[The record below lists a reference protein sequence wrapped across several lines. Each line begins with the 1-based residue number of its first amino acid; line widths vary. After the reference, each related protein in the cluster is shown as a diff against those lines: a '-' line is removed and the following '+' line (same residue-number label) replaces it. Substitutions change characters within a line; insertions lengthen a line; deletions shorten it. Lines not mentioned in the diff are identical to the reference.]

1 MSYQKNTAGQEFN
14 VLAINTSTGLPIT
27 GDAANIT
34 AKISIDSAAFAS
46 VADTNPTELDATN
59 AAGVYVFDL
68 SQAETNGNVLT
79 IVPVSTTANVQ
90 IDMLNIYTSA
100 VKAQLDDIEDVV
112 GDIDVATTTIESKT
126 SQLTFTV
133 ANQVDANSL
142 TGGTSPSA
150 VADAVWDEAA
160 SGHNV
165 GGSFGKFIRQMKE
178 GLIVVEA
185 TVDDG
190 SATTSSFQ
198 TTLPSSVN
206 DYYND
211 DTLVF
216 ISGSLV
222 GQSRIIADYD
232 GGNLQVTFDEPFT
245 SAPADSDEFIL
256 LAGHNLTLTQIQNT
270 VWDAPTSAHAIPGST
285 GEAVASAASEVS
297 VILPA
302 TGTVPKRNQGET
314 IQVYNQEEITVAVA
328 VFDLAG
334 NPVDLSTTGLW
345 FGVWDRSK
353 NMVTTAT
360 PTGTATGF
368 TVVVPKLDR
377 IGSGLTWVVRD
388 SSATGQVILTGP
400 FDILSRPYQ

>member
-1 MSYQKNTAGQEFN
+1 MNRPTEFFIEDETVYWYVSIVDVDGTPLDADSDPTLVYRRANGTGTTTTGVGVTKVSGTTGLYQFRH
-14 VLAINTSTGLPIT
+14 NTSLDSFLVPNTPIHYEEIAVINGT
-27 GDAANIT
+27 TYYNRWTSMIR
-34 AKISIDSAAFAS
+34 S
-46 VADTNPTELDATN
+46 VATLAN
-59 AAGVYVFDL
+59 
-68 SQAETNGNVLT
+68 Q
-79 IVPVSTTANVQ
+79 TA
-90 IDMLNIYTSA
+90 I
-100 VKAQLDDIEDVV
+100 KA
-112 GDIDVATTTIESKT
+112 KT
-126 SQLTFTV
+126 DQLTFTV

-150 VADAVWDEAA
+150 VADAVWDA
-160 SGHNV
+160 
-165 GGSFGKFIRQMKE
+165 Q
-178 GLIVVEA
+178 
-185 TVDDG
+185 
-190 SATTSSFQ
+190 
-198 TTLPSSVN
+198 
-206 DYYND
+206 
-211 DTLVF
+211 
-216 ISGSLV
+216 
-222 GQSRIIADYD
+222 
-232 GGNLQVTFDEPFT
+232 
-245 SAPADSDEFIL
+245 
-256 LAGHNLTLTQIQNT
+256 
-270 VWDAPTSAHAIPGST
+270 TSAHAIPGST

-368 TVVVPKLDR
+368 TVVIPKLDR

>member
-1 MSYQKNTAGQEFN
+1 MSYQKNEAGQKFN
-14 VLAINTSTGLPIT
+14 ILAINTSTGLPIT

-34 AKISIDSAAFAS
+34 AKISIDFGSFAS
-46 VADTNPTELDATN
+46 LTDTNPTELDATN

-68 SQAETNGNVLT
+68 SQAETNGDVLT
-79 IVPVSTTANVQ
+79 IMPSSATANVQ
-90 IDMLNIYTSA
+90 IDMLNIYT
-100 VKAQLDDIEDVV
+100 
-112 GDIDVATTTIESKT
+112 T
-126 SQLTFTV
+126 SV
-133 ANQVDANSL
+133 
-142 TGGTSPSA
+142 TGYTPEQI
-150 VADAVWDEAA
+150 ADQVWDELSA
-160 SGHNV
+160 GHNV
-165 GGSFGKFIRQMKE
+165 GGSFGKFLRQMKE
-178 GLIVVEA
+178 GLIVEES
-185 TVDDG
+185 TVDDS
-190 SATTSSFQ
+190 SATTTSFI
-198 TTLPSSVN
+198 TTLPKGV
-206 DYYND
+206 DDFYND

-216 ISGSLV
+216 INGNLT
-222 GQSRIIADYD
+222 GQSRIINDYD
-232 GGNLQVTFDEPFT
+232 GGDLRVSFDEPLT
-245 SAPADSDEFIL
+245 SAPADGDEFIL

-270 VWDAPTSAHAIPGST
+270 VWDAQTSDHTIPGST

-334 NPVDLSTTGLW
+334 SPVDLSTTGLW

-368 TVVVPKLDR
+368 TVVIPKLDR

-388 SSATGQVILTGP
+388 SSATGQVMLTGP
-400 FDILSRPYQ
+400 FDVLSRPYQ

>member
-1 MSYQKNTAGQEFN
+1 MSRPTEFFIEDETVYWYVSIVDVDGTPLDADSDPTLVYRRANGTGTTTTGVGVTKVAGTTGLYQFRH
-14 VLAINTSTGLPIT
+14 NTSLDTFLVPNTPIHYEEIAIINGT
-27 GDAANIT
+27 TYYNRWTSMIR
-34 AKISIDSAAFAS
+34 S
-46 VADTNPTELDATN
+46 VATLAD
-59 AAGVYVFDL
+59 
-68 SQAETNGNVLT
+68 Q
-79 IVPVSTTANVQ
+79 TA
-90 IDMLNIYTSA
+90 I
-100 VKAQLDDIEDVV
+100 KA
-112 GDIDVATTTIESKT
+112 KT
-126 SQLTFTV
+126 DQLTFTV

-150 VADAVWDEAA
+150 VADAVWDEMA
-160 SGHNV
+160 SHHNV
-165 GGSFGKFIRQMKE
+165 GGSFGKFLRQVKE
-178 GLIVVEA
+178 GLIVEESQ
-185 TVDDG
+185 VDDS
-190 SATTSSFQ
+190 SATTTSFV
-198 TTLPSSVN
+198 TTLPKAV
-206 DYYND
+206 DDFYND

-216 ISGSLV
+216 ISGNLI
-222 GQSRIIADYD
+222 GQSRIIHDYD
-232 GGNLQVTFDEPFT
+232 GGDLRVTFDEPLT

-256 LAGHNLTLTQIQNT
+256 LAGHNHSKTQIENT
-270 VWDAPTSAHAIPGST
+270 IWDAQTSDHALPGST

-360 PTGTATGF
+360 PTGTVTGF
-368 TVVVPKLDR
+368 TVVIPKLDR